1 MQRAGRCRTITTIMT
16 YQEFKKSLAAI
27 DKKYNSRRKEV
38 ADKIQEME
46 AKALKEGRITPTDEK
61 ELTNLYNEAEF
72 LKNKHDRSIERL
84 KMNFAT
90 QNSTIQTG
98 DIIWAQVKGITKVM
112 KVQYRKLSAFDYP
125 MLKFFGTQLTMR
137 GLPAKVQK
145 PYPQGGIYE
154 KDITSINGEP
164 YEYKAHN

>member
-1 MQRAGRCRTITTIMT
+1 MI
-16 YQEFKKSLAAI
+16 YQEFKASLAAI
-27 DKKYNSRRKEV
+27 DQKYTEKRKAV
-38 ADKIQEME
+38 AEELHKME
-46 AKALKEGRITPTDEK
+46 AKALKEGRISPNDEK
-61 ELTNLYNEAEF
+61 HLTELYKEAEY
-72 LKNKHDRSIERL
+72 LKNKHARSIERL
-84 KMNFAT
+84 KMNFAA

-164 YEYKAHN
+164 YEYKAHD